1 MYPGASHRKGA
12 EMDPGPEQASASTST
27 SAAALERGPESTNA
41 GASNSGLTL
50 RTEAP
55 PSSSVDDTSLPHTV
69 NNPTMADTIKESSTV
84 TRDSRHSDTPQ
95 AQIQNGWGPAR
106 PATMGFEIPPRPTK
120 SSPANGSASSTGRPT
135 IPTPLSIPSFPVL
148 PPSLPSPSQTY
159 QTPFQVSSILSLPA
173 PLLYQLARTNSP
185 AEQQKIA
192 EQSGTTAYLGAMSI
206 PPPSPT
212 TLVNDIQKSGLVMT
226 PAVASADHHTA
237 TAGPASHASSEVVPG
252 SEQAVNGDATTGSP
266 LPSRRPSV
274 QLSVALES
282 VTSISS
288 HPAIPRLLG
297 HVFSPPTPGIVAP
310 IGNGD
315 SIQLAIRAVVASH
328 PPSHLQVSSTV
339 PGEGAGEDGK
349 FEPVY
354 ASVEQWSYEVAKDQ
368 VFSSSRTIAST
379 STATSPSS
387 PSAPKRPGLVNT
399 HSYNEREIA
408 NLATQVKNWALAEQA
423 KQLEQQVVEHKSAA
437 VVLAA
442 QAAAKIDEEE
452 GVVPGLGGTAGHE
465 HDDELDF
472 GEYAE
477 TYKKQLDALA
487 SGYFAQLHRDALKR
501 LVEKVEEGVQHGGA
515 PDSSLAPPPRDA
527 LSTSSRSGSHAP
539 SLTTLTSLTHS
550 RPQAEALHIQA
561 SAAAAVAANVMAA
574 KEIARHAEQKLVG
587 MGMDPQ
593 QIVQQA
599 GVGMSAN
606 GSELGG
612 GTGAGSGVPTI
623 GMRSLEI
630 SPDSIRAPSSSFATP
645 PAGIVGPVHP
655 QAQQRPPATS
665 TSDRQPQSVQ
675 SPDLRDK
682 MVIEDVGLVSAAEPG
697 KAVEQSASATTA
709 GPPDPSTPPKSKS
722 TAPTSQDPS
731 PSSLPVSHAPDAI
744 ARSNSAEIL
753 ADPSLLASV
762 ASPAKRDLMLSYAHT
777 LYSQDST
784 SKELLPLLHT
794 IESIHPD
801 HLPTLLLISCVY
813 YTRGELESSLYYNKR
828 LLAFD
833 PNYVRS
839 CLVTSFSPPED

>member
-1 MYPGASHRKGA
+1 
-12 EMDPGPEQASASTST
+12 MDADNVLPSTS
-27 SAAALERGPESTNA
+27 STPGTKTTETGRRDGDNRTA
-41 GASNSGLTL
+41 GSN
-50 RTEAP
+50 EKP
-55 PSSSVDDTSLPHTV
+55 PSSSIDDTSLPHTA
-69 NNPTMADTIKESSTV
+69 NNPTMTDPINEPSS
-84 TRDSRHSDTPQ
+84 SLAIQQTPFDQ
-95 AQIQNGWGPAR
+95 QSTASATGNGLALNRGP
-106 PATMGFEIPPRPTK
+106 GVGIGSSSFELPPRPTK
-120 SSPANGSASSTGRPT
+120 TSPSNGPGSNGRPSA
-135 IPTPLSIPSFPVL
+135 PTPLSIPSFPVL
-148 PPSLPSPSQTY
+148 PPSIPSPSQTY

-212 TLVNDIQKSGLVMT
+212 TLVNDIQKLGLAMT
-226 PAVASADHHTA
+226 PANQPPPSDGTSSRIPHSSSAFA
-237 TAGPASHASSEVVPG
+237 PSLEFPSHGSSSE
-252 SEQAVNGDATTGSP
+252 SP

-274 QLSVALES
+274 QLSVPLES

-297 HVFSPPTPGIVAP
+297 HVFSPPAPGIVAP
-310 IGNGD
+310 IGTGD
-315 SIQLAIRAVVASH
+315 NIQLAIRAAVASH

-339 PGEGAGEDGK
+339 EGEGAGEDGK

-368 VFSSSRTIAST
+368 VFSSSRTVQPST
-379 STATSPSS
+379 TSPSS
-387 PSAPKRPGLVNT
+387 PSAPKRPGMVNS
-399 HSYNEREIA
+399 HSYTEREIA
-408 NLATQVKNWALAEQA
+408 NLAVQVKNWALAEQA

-452 GVVPGLGGTAGHE
+452 GTLPDGGVGNENHE
-465 HDDELDF
+465 ELDF

-501 LVEKVEEGVQHGGA
+501 LVEKVEEESQQSTLTTSQTD
-515 PDSSLAPPPRDA
+515 P
-527 LSTSSRSGSHAP
+527 STSSRSGSHAP

-599 GVGMSAN
+599 GVGKTAN
-606 GSELGG
+606 GNDASGG
-612 GTGAGSGVPTI
+612 VG

-630 SPDSIRAPSSSFATP
+630 SPESIRAPSSSFATP
-645 PAGIVGPVHP
+645 PAGISVP
-655 QAQQRPPATS
+655 AQQHQSSTTTS
-665 TSDRQPQSVQ
+665 HTERQPFK
-675 SPDLRDK
+675 SPELKDK
-682 MVIEDVGLVSAAEPG
+682 MVVEDVGLVSAAQPG
-697 KAVEQSASATTA
+697 KPLDPSTSVPSR
-709 GPPDPSTPPKSKS
+709 PSTPPRSAS
-722 TAPTSQDPS
+722 VSTSQDPS
-731 PSSLPVSHAPDAI
+731 PSSLPASQPPPPLSPSTSA
-744 ARSNSAEIL
+744 NSL
-753 ADPSLLASV
+753 SDPNLLASV
-762 ASPAKRDLMLSYAHT
+762 TSPAKRDLMLSYAHT

-794 IESIHPD
+794 IESMHPD

-828 LLAFD
+828 LLNYD
-833 PNYVRS
+833 PNYV
-839 CLVTSFSPPED
+839 SFRLP